1 MNSAKVA
8 VLGAGVSGL
17 IAALELE
24 AKGFHPILIEA
35 SDRVGGRLRSD
46 QHESIALDHGFQVL
60 LTNYPELKRYQLLSA
75 LQLKEFRPGA
85 LIFEDQDPHR
95 IGDAFR
101 DLGFLG
107 STVFSSVATLRDKIT
122 LLREQRRLAQTR
134 PEAVFAQTREQ
145 TTLDYLSERY
155 SDRFIELFFKPFYSG
170 IFLESVLSTSYKH
183 FEFVFHHFALGKAA
197 LVVNGI
203 QRLPEL
209 LASRLTQ
216 TEIKLNTAFDE
227 SEIEKYDALVQTY
240 PNTTAPADY
249 NGCINC
255 YFEIESADEGL
266 LKQLETTIGLIPHS
280 DYVNNL
286 HVLSAGDRQLLS
298 ATVVGQVEMGHS
310 EIEGAVRQEL
320 LERCAIAVG
329 KAVKTYTIRR
339 ALPRKTPMQYKA
351 KVQQEGAV
359 FYAGDY
365 SLYPSLNAAMQSG
378 RAAAEAVSRHL
389 NR

>member
-1 MNSAKVA
+1 MKTAKVA

-24 AKGFHPILIEA
+24 AKGFQPILIEV
-35 SDRVGGRLRSD
+35 SNRVGGRLRSD
-46 QHESIALDHGFQVL
+46 QHETFALDHGFQVL
-60 LTNYPELKRYQLLSA
+60 LTHYPELMRYQLLSA
-75 LQLKEFRPGA
+75 LHLKEFRPGA

-101 DLGFLG
+101 DRSFLR
-107 STVFSSVATLRDKIT
+107 SSIFTSVATLRDKIT

-134 PEAVFAQTREQ
+134 PEAIFAQTKEQ

-170 IFLESVLSTSYKH
+170 IFLESALSTSYKH

-197 LVVNGI
+197 LVVDGI
-203 QRLPEL
+203 QRLPEM

-216 TEIKLNTAFDE
+216 TEIKLNTSIDS
-227 SEIEKYDALVQTY
+227 SEKVEYDALIQTY
-240 PNTTAPADY
+240 PKTAEPTDY
-249 NGCINC
+249 NGCVNC
-255 YFEIESADEGL
+255 YFEIESADELL

-280 DYVNNL
+280 DYANNL
-286 HVLSAGDRQLLS
+286 HVLSAGDCQLLS
-298 ATVVGQVEMGHS
+298 VTVVGQVDMGHN
-310 EIEGAVRQEL
+310 EIEAAVRQEL

-329 KAVKTYTIRR
+329 KAVKTYTICR

-351 KVQQEGAV
+351 EVKQEGSI

-378 RAAAEAVSRHL
+378 RAAAEAVSHHL

>member
-1 MNSAKVA
+1 MKSAKVA

-24 AKGFHPILIEA
+24 AKGFQPVLIEA

-46 QHESIALDHGFQVL
+46 QHEGFALDHGFQVL
-60 LTNYPELKRYQLLSA
+60 LTNYPELKRYQVLSA
-75 LQLKEFRPGA
+75 LHLKEFRPGA
-85 LIFEDQDPHR
+85 LIFEDQNPHR
-95 IGDAFR
+95 IGDALR
-101 DLGFLG
+101 DRSFLR
-107 STVFSSVATLRDKIT
+107 STVFSSVASLRDKIT
-122 LLREQRRLAQTR
+122 LLREQRRLAQTK
-134 PEAVFAQTREQ
+134 PESIFAQTKAQ

-170 IFLESVLSTSYKH
+170 IFLESALSTSYKH

-197 LVVNGI
+197 LVVDGI

-209 LASRLTQ
+209 LANRLTQ
-216 TEIKLNTAFDE
+216 TAIKLNTSFDSGE
-227 SEIEKYDALVQTY
+227 TEKYEALIQTY
-240 PNTTAPADY
+240 PSTSLPADY
-249 NGCINC
+249 NGCVNC
-255 YFEIESADEGL
+255 YFEIESADQEL
-266 LKQLETTIGLIPHS
+266 LKKLETTIGLIPHS

-286 HVLSAGDRQLLS
+286 HVLHGENRQLLS
-298 ATVVGQVEMGHS
+298 ATVVGQLNMGQT

-320 LERCAIAVG
+320 LERCGIAVG

-339 ALPRKTPMQYKA
+339 ALPRKTPMQYQA
-351 KVQQEGAV
+351 EVQHEGPV

-378 RAAAEAVSRHL
+378 RAAAEAVSRHF